1 MYSGSLVAIVT
12 PMYEDGRI
20 DEESFVRLLECHLS
34 AGTDGIVVAGT
45 TGEGASLS
53 AEEHRYLVR
62 LAVDSIQQSLP
73 VIAGIG
79 SPSTRVQLEQL
90 EDAMDNGADA
100 VLAVTPYYLRTTQQ
114 GLISHYNTLADNS
127 DIPVILYN
135 VPARTCNDLLP
146 ESVAELASHERIVGI
161 KEAVPDVQRI
171 ITLKRLLPETF
182 AVLSGDDSSACQALA
197 NGADGVISV
206 TANVAPSIMQ
216 QLVSLSREGRLD
228 HAAVLDKKLTRLHH
242 LLGSEPN
249 PIPVKAA
256 LTHLGMIP
264 AGIRLPLVTVSSELS
279 EQINLLLDD
288 EAKALIIHE

>member
-1 MYSGSLVAIVT
+1 MFSGSLVAIVT

-20 DEESFVRLLECHLS
+20 DEASFVRLIELHRS

-53 AEEHRYLVR
+53 AEEHRFLLR
-62 LAVDSIQQSLP
+62 LAVESIQHSLP

-79 SPSTRVQLEQL
+79 SPATHVQQQQLEQ
-90 EDAMDNGADA
+90 AMDCGVDA

-114 GLISHYNTLADNS
+114 GLVRHYRTLADNS
-127 DIPVILYN
+127 DIPLILYN

-146 ESVAELASHERIVGI
+146 ESVVELASHERVVAI

-171 ITLKRLLPETF
+171 IELRRLLPESFTI
-182 AVLSGDDSSACQALA
+182 LSGDDNTAAQALA

-206 TANVAPSIMQ
+206 TANVAPSVMQ

-228 HAAVLDKKLTRLHH
+228 HAQVLDKKLANLHH

-256 LTHLGMIP
+256 LAHLGLIP
-264 AGIRLPLVTVSSELS
+264 AGIRLPLEHASSAIS
-279 EQINLLLDD
+279 EQINQLLDGD
-288 EAKALIIHE
+288 AKALVIHA